1 MKYKTIVHELLH
13 QRPQMLA
20 ELKKDRKL
28 LPAMESYARELR
40 ASHLAWQELLSP
52 LRPGRDQSQIAS
64 EALEMALKEL
74 EDRLP
79 SESENGSE
87 TLFLDAAMLFIRRRT
102 PRG

>member
-1 MKYKTIVHELLH
+1 
-13 QRPQMLA
+13 
-20 ELKKDRKL
+20 
-28 LPAMESYARELR
+28 MESYARELR

-79 SESENGSE
+79 SEFGRTAARRFSSTQLCSSSAVTRRAGNTAQEPP
-87 TLFLDAAMLFIRRRT
+87 TL
-102 PRG
+102 PV